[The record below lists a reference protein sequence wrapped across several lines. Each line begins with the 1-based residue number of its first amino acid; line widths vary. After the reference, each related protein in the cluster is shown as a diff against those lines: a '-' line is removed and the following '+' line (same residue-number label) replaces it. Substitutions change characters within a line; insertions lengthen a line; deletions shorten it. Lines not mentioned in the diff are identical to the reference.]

1 MKKRRTATCR
11 FGHFLLFFGALCVGL
26 AVYPACSSAEV
37 YGEVSPAIK
46 ARIQRVLDRN
56 KLEHVRPLVPCDY
69 SSLAWSYPKA
79 LKTSRF
85 VGNVSLGGLLSY
97 MIGAGVGLKTAG
109 MTTQA
114 AAGSTFSGAL
124 LDNFLQSIGINVS
137 EYFLDRNVDDL
148 IAGIEFLKSRWG
160 ISDHFVFVPTAPKDV
175 SLSVTPIVPFGADV
189 RIQFCHKG
197 LFASSQLPV
206 FLLRE
211 PSIDTG
217 VLMGAQIQEYDING
231 KVRATTVPFVF
242 ASERCNGKWVT
253 AGRGK
258 SYQKVRVS
266 PDDPLEGTGR
276 LVGKIALS
284 HVPGAGWGGLRE
296 IRLSSPI
303 NRGLAYGSQ
312 NGDNIFALVL
322 NRDTLTVQR
331 IKEPRPVGKAISL
344 GFHIRGFHNHRAFVT
359 GPDGRRYR
367 WRDIA
372 NQALESVSCTGAGIA
387 KTYYSHNNQYSM
399 LSFTPTKPGKVDVR
413 INTFH
418 GPVVIPGVVTVGEQA
433 PFEGLWKVQN
443 NGSVIRIVYVPG
455 NETFRGVLEVD
466 RLQYFEAGDL
476 MWRDLTPG
484 PHSLGNVL
492 FGKEV
497 RGDGR
502 GGLER
507 SKISLELLDK
517 DTLIYKEG
525 QETHALIRV
534 PDSGRQ

>member
-11 FGHFLLFFGALCVGL
+11 FGHVLLVFGALCAGL
-26 AVYPACSSAEV
+26 AAYPACSSAEI
-37 YGEVSPAIK
+37 YGKKSPAVM
-46 ARIQRVLDRN
+46 ARIQTVLDRN
-56 KLEHVRPLVPCDY
+56 KLEQVRPLQACDY

-79 LKTSRF
+79 MKTWRF

-97 MIGAGVGLKTAG
+97 VIGAGVGLKTAG
-109 MTTQA
+109 MTAQA

-137 EYFLDRNVDDL
+137 ESFLDRNVDDL
-148 IAGIEFLKSRWG
+148 IAGIESLKSRWG
-160 ISDHFVFVPTAPKDV
+160 ISDYFVFVPTVSKDSAL
-175 SLSVTPIVPFGADV
+175 SLTPIVPFGADV

-197 LFASSQLPV
+197 LFASSQPPV

-217 VLMGAQIQEYDING
+217 VLMGAQIQEYDMTG
-231 KVRATTVPFVF
+231 KVRTTTVPFIF
-242 ASERCNGKWVT
+242 ASERCNGKWIR
-253 AGRGK
+253 AGRGI

-266 PDDPLEGTGR
+266 PDDPFEGTGR

-284 HVPGAGWGGLRE
+284 HARGAGWGGLRE

-312 NGDNIFALVL
+312 NDDNIFALVL

-331 IKEPRPVGKAISL
+331 INEPRPVGKAISL
-344 GFHIRGFHNHRAFVT
+344 GFHIKGFHNHRAVVT

-372 NQALESVSCTGAGIA
+372 NQVLGSVSCTGAGIA
-387 KTYYSHNNQYSM
+387 KTYYSHNNQYSV
-399 LSFTPTKPGKVDVR
+399 LSFTPTKPGKVNVR

-418 GPVVIPGVVTVGEQA
+418 GPLVIPGVVTVGEQA

-443 NGSVIRIVYVPG
+443 NGSVIRIVDVPG

-484 PHSLGNVL
+484 PHSLGNIL
-492 FGKEV
+492 FGHEV

-534 PDSGRQ
+534 HDSGLQ